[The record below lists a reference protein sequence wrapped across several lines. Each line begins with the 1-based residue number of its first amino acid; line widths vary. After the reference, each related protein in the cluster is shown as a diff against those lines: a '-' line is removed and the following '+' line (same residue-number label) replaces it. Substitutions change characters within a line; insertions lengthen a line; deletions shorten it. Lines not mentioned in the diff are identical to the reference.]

1 MLRFVLLF
9 SDHFVTFLDLC
20 SNTTKSV
27 DTTFHL
33 RSSKTVETSKECTC
47 SVTGGPFLVAVN
59 DVRLTSG
66 SGNGC
71 SPADFL
77 LPSSI
82 MYVIVT
88 AKIWAPFLKQHYL
101 IQHQRLPFSCKPI
114 LRRFFLKWFG
124 SPFNLNVCYF
134 CCFVLL
140 S

>member
-77 LPSSI
+77 LPSSH
-82 MYVIVT
+82 YVCDSNSENLGSVFKTTLFNSTSAVT
-88 AKIWAPFLKQHYL
+88 VQLQTNSKKVFPQMVWITIQPKRMLFLL
-101 IQHQRLPFSCKPI
+101 L
-114 LRRFFLKWFG
+114 
-124 SPFNLNVCYF
+124 
-134 CCFVLL
+134 CFT
-140 S
+140 